1 MNMII
6 WAPYLGAHIC
16 NWMDSIKEMAF
27 GGPVKTACLP
37 SNTVKGEILRWEHGF
52 KIPMLYS

>member
-1 MNMII
+1 
-6 WAPYLGAHIC
+6 
-16 NWMDSIKEMAF
+16 MDSIKEMAF